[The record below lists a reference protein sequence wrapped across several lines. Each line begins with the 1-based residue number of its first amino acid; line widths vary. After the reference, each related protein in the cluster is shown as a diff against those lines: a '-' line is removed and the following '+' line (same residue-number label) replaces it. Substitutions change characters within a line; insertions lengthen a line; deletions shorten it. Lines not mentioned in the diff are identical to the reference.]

1 MMSSG
6 FFSTIGTVGA
16 ALLGTWLI
24 SRQLSFEKVQKLRE
38 YVTSFNDRYDKIV
51 ARIPLTVLLDND
63 DKPLKEYGSS
73 ALEIERAIFDYFALS
88 EEELDLISERSKRRG
103 FWGERGQAA
112 KVWKTA
118 KDDWVAGMRSNCE
131 LVLFVECKND
141 FETRYMSG
149 ARGIDRATQF
159 DRLNRLLADKDYLID
174 LK

>member
-73 ALEIERAIFDYFALS
+73 ALEIERAIYDYFALS
-88 EEELDLISERSKRRG
+88 EEELDLISERSKQRG

-131 LVLFVECKND
+131 LVLFVECKNK
-141 FETRYMSG
+141 FETGYESG
-149 ARGIDRATQF
+149 ARGIDQGGQF
-159 DRLNRLLADKDYLID
+159 NRLNRLLKGEDYLD
-174 LK
+174 

>member
-63 DKPLKEYGSS
+63 DKPLKEYGTE

-88 EEELDLISERSKRRG
+88 EEELDLISERSKQRG

-118 KDDWVAGMRSNCE
+118 KDDWVDGMRSNCK

-141 FETRYMSG
+141 FETRYVSG
-149 ARGIDRATQF
+149 AKGIEREIQF
-159 DRLNRLLADKDYLID
+159 KRLNRLLADKD
-174 LK
+174 

>member
-73 ALEIERAIFDYFALS
+73 ALEIERAIYDYFALS
-88 EEELDLISERSKRRG
+88 EEELDLISERSKQRG

-118 KDDWVAGMRSNCE
+118 KDDWVAGMRSNCK
-131 LVLFVECKND
+131 LVLFVECKNE
-141 FETRYMSG
+141 FETRYVSG
-149 ARGIDRATQF
+149 AKGIDRATQF
-159 DRLNRLLADKDYLID
+159 DRLNRLLKGEDYLID
-174 LK
+174 LT